1 MNYTQ
6 NEKIKQVKKET
17 LVVGVDIA
25 KKHHVARAQD
35 YRGIQYDKPF
45 SFENNYLGFNE
56 FLYWTKK
63 VAKKNDKSEFIVGM
77 EPTGHY
83 WLNIE
88 QFLRSND
95 IKLVLV
101 NPAHVKKSKSLDDNS
116 PTKNDKK
123 DAKVIAQ
130 LVKDGRYSE
139 PNIPED
145 VYAELRVAM
154 THRERLVKDLVRI
167 KNKIIQWIDKFFP
180 EFLDVFKSWEGK
192 AALAILSEIPL
203 PEDIVDLSTDEI
215 LTVIKKGATRG
226 VGIKRAEKLKETAH
240 KSIGLTEGLKMASI
254 ELNNLLQQYDILT
267 SQLETLEEEV
277 KGLLEEVPGAKE
289 MESIKGVGT
298 ITIAGFVAEI
308 GDIRNY
314 DHPRQIQRLSGL
326 NLVENSSGKHK
337 GKTKISK
344 RGRPKLRSLL
354 YRVTLS
360 LIGKNNEFNTLYNYY
375 TNRTKNPL
383 KSQQARVALVCK
395 LIRILFALG
404 KKQVKYDGEKMLNDI
419 VRNQDISGKL
429 AA

>member
-240 KSIGLTEGLKMASI
+240 
-254 ELNNLLQQYDILT
+254 
-267 SQLETLEEEV
+267 
-277 KGLLEEVPGAKE
+277 
-289 MESIKGVGT
+289 
-298 ITIAGFVAEI
+298 
-308 GDIRNY
+308 
-314 DHPRQIQRLSGL
+314 
-326 NLVENSSGKHK
+326 
-337 GKTKISK
+337 
-344 RGRPKLRSLL
+344 
-354 YRVTLS
+354 
-360 LIGKNNEFNTLYNYY
+360 
-375 TNRTKNPL
+375 
-383 KSQQARVALVCK
+383 
-395 LIRILFALG
+395 
-404 KKQVKYDGEKMLNDI
+404 
-419 VRNQDISGKL
+419 
-429 AA
+429 

>member
-6 NEKIKQVKKET
+6 NEKIKQVRKET

-45 SFENNYLGFNE
+45 SFENNSLGFNK

-63 VAKKNDKSEFIVGM
+63 VAKKNDKSEIIVGM

-154 THRERLVKDLVRI
+154 THRERLVKDVVRI
-167 KNKIIQWIDKFFP
+167 KTKIIQWIDKFFP

-226 VGIKRAEKLKETAH
+226 VGIKRAEKLKEAAQG
-240 KSIGLTEGLKMASI
+240 SIGLTEGLKMASI
-254 ELNNLLQQYDILT
+254 ELSNLLQQYDILT

-375 TNRTKNPL
+375 TTRTKNPL